1 MLRGIALSLEP
12 LVCRQMV
19 IPRPEC
25 HFELRTDSDKVR
37 LRLDALRKKWP
48 RGILS
53 VAFRTGKPNERLLEL
68 GSDEGVKTGVDLID
82 GYLLLANHIVHPV
95 RLLADGAWHS
105 LNLDLHSLS
114 LRVDGQG
121 TAISLVGGG
130 SPVPSFRWMDILLVG
145 EVAAVRVESAELEAD
160 EGHWI
165 CQTENGNAQDENEF
179 INVHLNS
186 AHHKHIFGLSP
197 VCENERNF
205 CNCKGRQP
213 VAECAPS
220 VASENAFHLSRVAD
234 RLAFFIV
241 PNFGPRVP
249 ISVLLQSEEATGL
262 VLFGVYTLATPSFG
276 ELGGRVQVHFLA
288 DTVFGSFCS
297 TNTDGTERCLSCAI
311 RRPRAFP
318 SPDWHIFGLSPVCE
332 NERNFC
338 NCKGRQPVAE
348 CAPSVASENAFHL
361 SRVAD
366 RLAFFIV
373 PNFGPRVPISVLL
386 QSEEAT
392 GLVLFGVYTLATPS
406 FGELGGRVQ
415 VHFLADTVFGSFCS
429 TNTDGTERCLSCAIR
444 RPRAFPSPDWV
455 RFSLFHQQNLQFL
468 AVDRQICVL
477 SPNTD
482 AVEAAELYKMTES
495 NVLFVGGTFYAKGGA
510 RLGQRVSDS
519 FRRQFQD
526 NTREKAPSLQGC
538 VAEIVVKGQPQNMD
552 SLLLAQQQRATRHGK
567 DGEEIFAMR
576 KGCAECPT
584 ECRGAP
590 CARMGGHDSQPEC
603 HCGEIYATTLG
614 GSAANRRGGC
624 VWADGTAQS
633 AVGGGGIRLTIGGS
647 LPSLQHDHELERP
660 LSVPIRDPSTPR
672 SRRRLRLNKVW
683 TLLRMP
689 ETNTQLNTFV
699 RIGGVQIAVGDNGR
713 RLVVEAPEFAVREE
727 FALHQPSD
735 ARLHLLSLEVT
746 PSVGTAYAASS
757 VTIRLNNERR
767 RVVGLSEIPLA
778 IGEQHQQ
785 QAVELR
791 ESVEI
796 VPMNVPEGNNDA
808 PGVEGGCVTA
818 LVFHYVPLD
827 EGLLS
832 NDQMSS
838 PIHHHQVDYVPHA
851 GWLLRRRSLP
861 FAKNLPCTNRPTRD
875 CTFCRWSRFPS
886 FRCGL
891 SEIPLAIG
899 EQHQQQAVELRESV
913 EIVPM
918 NVPEGNNDAPGVEGG
933 CVTALVFHYVPLDE
947 GLLSNDQMSSP
958 IHHHQVDYVPLLH
971 VHLHNGNGT
980 RPSLPVDRLNL
991 QRCGV
996 VDPTLWEGNST
1007 SWGRTLEVDTS
1018 DTFFSGGIALFGRN
1032 AKWTRL
1038 SLLIT
1043 TMLIIVILISL
1054 LLYGIVAAKRRHRQC
1069 EGLYNSKRSRC
1080 TDDRIERVKL
1090 VVEEKRPLRT
1100 LKDGLDDEEEEENNK
1115 SNYTIGTMAIP
1126 SLKQQPKSCMR
1137 NGGGKYVNGLDRQQ
1151 QNVAAEREAQHI
1163 LQFDDASLK
1172 MGIERLD
1179 GSPKH
1184 NKLSPAAN
1192 DGFVAT
1198 PLQAA
1203 QSTRRLMTPAA
1214 TASLQQQLPPSVNP
1228 NGRNSSGTNLP
1239 GATTNASH
1247 NANANANSN
1256 NNRELIR
1263 QKAPVRALP
1272 NGHSPL
1278 PASGNNGRPQ
1288 TQRQRQQ
1295 SPNAPIVPK
1304 DEL

>member
-1 MLRGIALSLEP
+1 MLPFSFTSSASSSAQSSSSPSSSSLPRRSSSASPTASSSKCSLPFTQSPFRSAASSAASLHLFLPLFLLPLLLPPIGALLPRSSCRAHLLNGEAHTSEAVLPIRSPSGNIFWLLCRFPPALSSQSARLSVQTVVHNALEGQWLEMSPEGTIAGRIGAQYKSIGIEHQVNEWQFLRSLNIQSDDCQQSLRIRWPPIGNASRDEMFSVETFTGNLITIRRNHTKPAGAFEERMPLLSPPLIRLHPPMLRGIALSLEP
-12 LVCRQMV
+12 LICRQMV

-213 VAECAPS
+213 IAECAPS
-220 VASENAFHLSRVAD
+220 VASENAFHLSRAAD

-276 ELGGRVQVHFLA
+276 ELGGRVQVHF
-288 DTVFGSFCS
+288 V
-297 TNTDGTERCLSCAI
+297 
-311 RRPRAFP
+311 
-318 SPDWHIFGLSPVCE
+318 
-332 NERNFC
+332 
-338 NCKGRQPVAE
+338 
-348 CAPSVASENAFHL
+348 
-361 SRVAD
+361 
-366 RLAFFIV
+366 
-373 PNFGPRVPISVLL
+373 
-386 QSEEAT
+386 
-392 GLVLFGVYTLATPS
+392 
-406 FGELGGRVQ
+406 
-415 VHFLADTVFGSFCS
+415 ADTVFGSFCS

-590 CARMGGHDSQPEC
+590 CARIGGHNSQPEC
-603 HCGEIYATTLG
+603 QCGEIYATTLG

-633 AVGGGGIRLTIGGS
+633 AVGGGGIRLTTGGS
-647 LPSLQHDHELERP
+647 SPSFEHDHELERP
-660 LSVPIRDPSTPR
+660 LSVPIRDPSAPR

-689 ETNTQLNTFV
+689 ETNAQLNTFV

-778 IGEQHQQ
+778 IGGQHQQ

-796 VPMNVPEGNNDA
+796 VPLIVPEGNNNDA

-838 PIHHHQVDYVPHA
+838 
-851 GWLLRRRSLP
+851 S
-861 FAKNLPCTNRPTRD
+861 
-875 CTFCRWSRFPS
+875 
-886 FRCGL
+886 
-891 SEIPLAIG
+891 
-899 EQHQQQAVELRESV
+899 
-913 EIVPM
+913 
-918 NVPEGNNDAPGVEGG
+918 
-933 CVTALVFHYVPLDE
+933 
-947 GLLSNDQMSSP
+947 

-971 VHLHNGNGT
+971 VYLHNGTGT

-996 VDPTLWEGNST
+996 VDATLWEGNST
-1007 SWGRTLEVDTS
+1007 SWGRTLEMDTS
-1018 DTFFSGGIALFGRN
+1018 DAFFSGGIALFGRN

-1080 TDDRIERVKL
+1080 TNARIERVKL

-1100 LKDGLDDEEEEENNK
+1100 LKDGPDDDDEEEEKNNK
-1115 SNYTIGTMAIP
+1115 SDYAIGTMAIP
-1126 SLKQQPKSCMR
+1126 SSHKQLPKSCMR
-1137 NGGGKYVNGLDRQQ
+1137 NGGGKYVNGVDRQR
-1151 QNVAAEREAQHI
+1151 QNVAAERHI

-1172 MGIERLD
+1172 MGIEQLD

-1184 NKLSPAAN
+1184 KPAAN

-1198 PLQAA
+1198 PLQAV
-1203 QSTRRLMTPAA
+1203 QSTRRMMTPTA
-1214 TASLQQQLPPSVNP
+1214 TASQQQVQPPANP
-1228 NGRNSSGTNLP
+1228 NERNSSGTNLP
-1239 GATTNASH
+1239 GTANASH
-1247 NANANANSN
+1247 NA
-1256 NNRELIR
+1256 RELIR

-1278 PASGNNGRPQ
+1278 PASGNNGHPQ

-1295 SPNAPIVPK
+1295 SPNAPIAPK